1 MAESGIKSY
10 FPSQT
15 VSDAEK
21 LSYDYGLKVGKA
33 IEQEWFNNDRSTGKY
48 RSNQNNFHN
57 LRLYARGEQSIQKYK
72 DELSINGDLSYL
84 NLDWKPVPIIS
95 KFVDIVV
102 NGIAERTYD
111 ITAFSQDPSGVEK
124 RTKYMEDILD
134 DMENE
139 SFNAFTQEAFG
150 VNTRRSNEKTLP
162 ESSEE
167 LQLHMQL
174 NYKQAVEIAEE
185 QALSVLFEGN
195 NYELIKK
202 RFYYDLTVLG
212 IGCVKTSF
220 NTSEGVV
227 IDYVDPA
234 NLVYSYSDSP
244 YFEDIYY
251 VGEVKSIPVNE
262 LAKQFPHLSEEELK
276 DIMKSKS
283 YHRSNYNSRY
293 SVDKEDNNTIQV
305 LYFNYK
311 TYMNEVYKIKE
322 TGTGADKIIPKDDS
336 FNPPEDM
343 QGGFGRMIRSIEC
356 LYDGAMI
363 LGTDKLLKWEMSKNM
378 MRPKSDYTKVKM
390 NYAIVAPRMYD
401 GKIDSLVKRITGFAD
416 MIQLTHLKLQQVMSR
431 LIPDGVYLDADG
443 LAEIDLGN
451 GTNYNP
457 QEALNMFFQTGSVI
471 GRSFTSE
478 GDMNPGKVPIQEI
491 SSGSGGNKM
500 QALIGNYNYY
510 LQMIRDVT
518 GLNEA
523 RDASTPDVNSLV
535 GVQKMA
541 AANSNT
547 ATRHILQAGLFLTA
561 EIAEC
566 LSLRISDIIEYSP
579 TRDAFIQA
587 IGAHNVA
594 TLNEMSDLHLHDF
607 GIFLSLQPDEE
618 ERSVLENNIQ
628 MALQQGTID
637 LEDAIDLREIKN
649 IKLANQLL
657 KIRRKKKQEAD
668 RAREL
673 ENIQAQS
680 QSNAQAA
687 QQAAQIEMEK
697 NQAITQQ
704 KAQLVQMQGQ
714 VDVQKMQQEAE
725 LKKQLMQMEFQ
736 MNMQLKQVD
745 LQASAVT
752 NATKENRKD
761 QRLQFQAAQQETLV
775 DKRGKQQSKLT
786 DRKNSQQSE
795 LIDQKQTGKPPKNFE
810 SAGNDTLGGG
820 FDLGSFDPS

>member
-21 LSYDYGLKVGKA
+21 LSYEYGLKVGKA
-33 IEQEWFNNDRSTGKY
+33 IEQEWFNNDGGSNRY
-48 RSNQNNFHN
+48 RTNHNNFHN

-111 ITAFSQDPSGVEK
+111 IKAYSQSPNGVEK
-124 RTKYMEDILD
+124 RTKYMEAIMN
-134 DMENE
+134 DME
-139 SFNAFTQEAFG
+139 FQEFDNFAAENFG
-150 VNTRRSNEKTLP
+150 VNTKESDQKELP
-162 ESSEE
+162 ETPEE

-174 NYKQAVEIAEE
+174 TYKQAVELAEE
-185 QALSVLFEGN
+185 QALNVLFEGN
-195 NYELIKK
+195 KYELTKK

-212 IGCVKTSF
+212 IGAVKTSF
-220 NTSEGVV
+220 NTSEGVT

-234 NLVYSYSDSP
+234 NLVYSHTDSP
-244 YFEDIYY
+244 YFDDIYY

-262 LAKQFPHLSEEELK
+262 LAKQFPHLSESDLE
-276 DIMKSKS
+276 DIMKNKTF
-283 YHRSNYNSRY
+283 NKNNNSTRY
-293 SVDKEDNNTIQV
+293 SSNKEDENTIQV

-311 TYMNEVYKIKE
+311 TYMNEVYKVKE

-336 FNPPEDM
+336 FNPPQDKE
-343 QGGFGRMIRSIEC
+343 GGYSRMLRSIET

-363 LGTDKLLKWEMSKNM
+363 LGTDKLLKWEMAKNM
-378 MRPKSDYTKVKM
+378 MRPKSDFTKVKM
-390 NYAIVAPRMYD
+390 NYAIVAPRIYN

-416 MIQLTHLKLQQVMSR
+416 MIQLTHLKLQQVMAR
-431 LIPDGVYLDADG
+431 MVPDGVYLDADG
-443 LAEIDLGN
+443 LAEVDLGN

-491 SSGSGGNKM
+491 TSGSGGNKM

-523 RDASTPDVNSLV
+523 RDGSMPDKNALV
-535 GVQKMA
+535 GVQKLA

-561 EIAEC
+561 ETAEC

-579 TRDAFIQA
+579 TKDAFIQA
-587 IGAHNVA
+587 IGVHNVA
-594 TLNEMSDLHLHDF
+594 TLEEMSELHLYDF
-607 GIFLSLQPDEE
+607 GIFIELQPDEE
-618 ERSVLENNIQ
+618 EKGLLENNIQ
-628 MALQQGTID
+628 MALQQQSIE
-637 LEDAIDLREIKN
+637 LEDAIDLREIRN
-649 IKLANQLL
+649 VKLANQLL
-657 KIRRKKKQEAD
+657 KIRRKKKQERD
-668 RAREL
+668 RQLQL

-680 QSNAQAA
+680 QSNTQAAQAA
-687 QQAAQIEMEK
+687 AQVEMQKDQALNANKAELSQMQAQIDM
-697 NQAITQQ
+697 
-704 KAQLVQMQGQ
+704 
-714 VDVQKMQQEAE
+714 QKMQQEVMHKKE
-725 LKKQLMQMEFQ
+725 LMALEFQ
-736 MNMQLKQVD
+736 YNMQLKGVEVGGMKDREKQ
-745 LQASAVT
+745 
-752 NATKENRKD
+752 KEDRKD
-761 QRLQFQAAQQETLV
+761 ERTKIQAT
-775 DKRGKQQSKLT
+775 
-786 DRKNSQQSE
+786 QQSE
-795 LIDQKQTGKPPKNFE
+795 MIDQRNSGKPPKNFE
-810 SAGNDTLGGG
+810 SAGNDILGGG

>member
-33 IEQEWFNNDRSTGKY
+33 IETEWFNNDRSISKY
-48 RSNQNNFHN
+48 KSTQNDFHN

-111 ITAFSQDPSGVEK
+111 IKAFSQSPNGVEK
-124 RTKYMEDILD
+124 RTKYMESILN
-134 DMENE
+134 DMQYQEFDNFAAEN
-139 SFNAFTQEAFG
+139 FG
-150 VNTRRSNEKTLP
+150 VNTRESEEQELP
-162 ESSEE
+162 ETPEE

-174 NYKQAVEIAEE
+174 TYKQAVELAEE
-185 QALSVLFEGN
+185 QALNMLFEGN

-212 IGCVKTSF
+212 IGAVKTAF

-234 NLVYSYSDSP
+234 NLVYSYTDSP
-244 YFEDIYY
+244 YFDDIYY

-262 LAKQFPHLSEEELK
+262 LAKQFPHLTESDLE

-283 YHRSNYNSRY
+283 FNKNNNTTRFSIN
-293 SVDKEDNNTIQV
+293 KEDKNTIQV

-343 QGGFGRMIRSIEC
+343 EGGYSRILRSIEC
-356 LYDGAMI
+356 LYEGAMI
-363 LGTDKLLKWEMSKNM
+363 LGTDKLLKWEMAKNM

-416 MIQLTHLKLQQVMSR
+416 MIQLTHLKLQQVLSR
-431 LIPDGVYLDADG
+431 MVPDGVYLDADG
-443 LAEIDLGN
+443 LAEVDLGN

-491 SSGSGGNKM
+491 TSGSGGNKM

-523 RDASTPDVNSLV
+523 RDGSMPDKNALV
-535 GVQKMA
+535 GVQKLA

-547 ATRHILQAGLFLTA
+547 ATRHILQAGLYLTA
-561 EIAEC
+561 ETAEC
-566 LSLRISDIIEYSP
+566 LALRISDVLEYSP
-579 TRDAFIQA
+579 TADAFIQA

-594 TLNEMSDLHLHDF
+594 TLDEMKELHLYDF
-607 GIFLSLQPDEE
+607 GIFIELQPDEE
-618 ERSVLENNIQ
+618 EKAILENNIQ
-628 MALQQGTID
+628 MALQQQSIE
-637 LEDAIDLREIKN
+637 LEDAIDLRDTRN
-649 IKLANQLL
+649 VKLANQLL
-657 KIRRKKKQEAD
+657 KIRRKKKEQKD
-668 RAREL
+668 RQLQL
-673 ENIQAQS
+673 ENIQAQT
-680 QSNAQAA
+680 QSNTQAAQAA
-687 QQAAQIEMEK
+687 AQADVQK
-697 NQAITQQ
+697 NQALNASKAELMQVE
-704 KAQLVQMQGQ
+704 AQL
-714 VDVQKMQQEAE
+714 DAQKMQAEAN
-725 LKKQLMQMEFQ
+725 LKKELMALEFQ
-736 MNMQLKQVD
+736 YNMQLKGAEVQGI
-745 LQASAVT
+745 
-752 NATKENRKD
+752 KEREKQKEDRKD
-761 QRLQFQAAQQETLV
+761 ERTKIQAT
-775 DKRGKQQSKLT
+775 
-786 DRKNSQQSE
+786 QQSE
-795 LIDQKQTGKPPKNFE
+795 MIEQRNSGKPPKNFE

>member
-1 MAESGIKSY
+1 MAYSSKSY

-33 IEQEWFNNDRSTGKY
+33 IETEWFDEDRSINRY
-48 RSNQNNFHN
+48 MSNHKDFHN

-111 ITAFSQDPSGVEK
+111 IKAYSQDIHGMKERTDYMDSMLGDMQLQEFDAGVMQTTGIESKENIGVE
-124 RTKYMEDILD
+124 
-134 DMENE
+134 
-139 SFNAFTQEAFG
+139 
-150 VNTRRSNEKTLP
+150 LP
-162 ESSEE
+162 ETAEE

-174 NYKQAVEIAEE
+174 NYKQAVEVAEE
-185 QALSVLFEGN
+185 QALSVLMEGN

-212 IGCVKTSF
+212 IGAVKTSF
-220 NTSEGVV
+220 NTSEGVT

-234 NLVYSYSDSP
+234 NLVYSYTDSP

-262 LAKQFPHLSEEELK
+262 LAKEFPHLSESDLE
-276 DIMKSKS
+276 DIMNNK
-283 YHRSNYNSRY
+283 NYNRNNYNTRY
-293 SVDKEDNNTIQV
+293 STNKEDNNTIQV

-311 TYMNEVYKIKE
+311 TYMNEVYKVKE
-322 TGTGADKIIPKDDS
+322 TGTGADKIISKDDS
-336 FNPPEDM
+336 FNPPENM
-343 QGGFGRMIRSIEC
+343 EGGFSRMLRSIETI
-356 LYDGAMI
+356 YEGALI
-363 LGTDKLLKWEMSKNM
+363 LGTDKLLKWEMAKNM
-378 MRPKSDYTKVKM
+378 MRPKSDFTKVKM
-390 NYAIVAPRMYD
+390 NYSIVAPRIYD
-401 GKIDSLVKRITGFAD
+401 GRIDSLVKRVTGFAD
-416 MIQLTHLKLQQVMSR
+416 MIQLTHLKLQQVMAR
-431 LIPDGVYLDADG
+431 MVPDGVYLDADG
-443 LAEIDLGN
+443 LAEVDLGN

-478 GDMNPGKVPIQEI
+478 GDINPGKVPIQEI
-491 SSGSGGNKM
+491 TSGSGGNKM
-500 QALIGNYNYY
+500 QALIANYNYY

-523 RDASTPDVNSLV
+523 RDGSMPDKNALV
-535 GVQKMA
+535 GVQKLA

-561 EIAEC
+561 ETAEC

-579 TRDAFIQA
+579 TKDAFIQA
-587 IGAHNVA
+587 IGVHNMA
-594 TLNEMSDLHLHDF
+594 TLEEISKLHLYDF
-607 GIFLSLQPDEE
+607 GIFITLQPDEE
-618 ERSVLENNIQ
+618 EKAILENNIQ
-628 MALQQGTID
+628 MALQQQSIE

-657 KIRRKKKQEAD
+657 KIRRTKKQERD
-668 RAREL
+668 RRLQL

-680 QSNAQAA
+680 QSNTQAA
-687 QQAAQIEMEK
+687 QASAQIEMQK
-697 NQAITQQ
+697 DQALTQS
-704 KAQLVQMQGQ
+704 KLQLEQAKSQF
-714 VDVQKMQQEAE
+714 DSQKMQQEVMHKKE
-725 LKKQLMQMEFQ
+725 LMELEFQ
-736 MNMQLKQVD
+736 YNMQLKNMEVD
-745 LQASAVT
+745 GMK
-752 NATKENRKD
+752 NREKEKEDRKD
-761 QRLQFQAAQQETLV
+761 ERTKIQAT
-775 DKRGKQQSKLT
+775 
-786 DRKNSQQSE
+786 QQSE
-795 LIDQKQTGKPPKNFE
+795 MIEQRNSGKPPKNFE
-810 SAGNDTLGGG
+810 SAGNDILGGG
-820 FDLGSFDPS
+820 FDLGSFDPK